1 MAELTISEDQ
11 PKIRIDRRPLY
22 MLAEEA
28 LTELLTNS
36 EAGDQLPSEPAL
48 ASRLGISRTTLREAI
63 RHFEKRGVIE
73 RRPGVGTFV
82 LAPHPVIE
90 SGLERLES
98 IETLAAR
105 LNLET
110 HMTGLEVFRR
120 APTEVEAAAL
130 QLEESDE
137 VVVLTRNI
145 LTGKEPIA
153 FLEDIL
159 PVGVLPEDAIAGCSG
174 SVLDILLAHGRIQVT
189 HTRTDLTAEA
199 ADKDLAEHL
208 ALGIGSPI
216 LLLKSLMFSREGN
229 PIDFSHSYF
238 VPGFFKFHVVRRV
251 GEGTQ

>member
-11 PKIRIDRRPLY
+11 QKIRVDRRPLY

-28 LTELLTNS
+28 LAELLTNS
-36 EAGDQLPSEPAL
+36 EAGDKLPSEPAL
-48 ASRLGISRTTLREAI
+48 ARRLGISRATLREAI
-63 RHFEKRGVIE
+63 RHFEKRGIIE

-82 LAPHPVIE
+82 LATHPLIE

-110 HMTGLEVFRR
+110 HMTGLEVITR
-120 APTEVEAAAL
+120 APTEIEADAL
-130 QLEESDE
+130 KLQDGDE
-137 VVVLTRNI
+137 VVVLMRNI
-145 LTGKEPIA
+145 LTGNEPIA

-159 PVGVLPEDAIAGCSG
+159 PIGVLHQDAIAGFSG
-174 SVLDILLAHGRIQVT
+174 SVLDILLAHSRINLT

-208 ALGIGSPI
+208 ALDVGSPV
-216 LLLKSLMFSREGN
+216 LLLKSLLFSREGK
-229 PIDFSHSYF
+229 PIDYSHSFF

-251 GEGTQ
+251 GEGAH